1 MRRSQSVAISYTP
14 RPSDHVSPLRIAL
27 FTGNYNHV
35 EDGVSRTLGRLV
47 GYLTG
52 QGHEVLVL
60 GPTIDD
66 PLDQPGAFLAV
77 PSVALPGRPEYRM
90 STRFPADAQR
100 AVERF
105 APHIVHIATPDLLGH
120 RALKWAE
127 TLDIPVVT
135 TYHTHFASY
144 LDFYHLGW
152 SAGLL
157 WARLRGFYNRC
168 DEVYAPTPA
177 MRDAL
182 TGHGITSTIR
192 LWPRGIELDRFRPE
206 ARSTAWR
213 EAQGFTD
220 EEVVVS
226 FVSRLVKEKGLDVFV
241 ETVRSLQAE
250 GYPVRALVVGDGP
263 EQESL
268 RAALPDAVFA
278 GHLSGD
284 DLVTAY
290 ASSDVFL
297 FPSETETFGN
307 VTLEA
312 MASSLGVVAADAAGT
327 ASLIDDGRTGL
338 LCPPRDRAAFLDAS
352 RRLVTDAALRHR
364 LGAKARI
371 AAASYD
377 WSEVLER
384 MVTYYRS
391 VVSG

>member
-1 MRRSQSVAISYTP
+1 MRGSASVGISYTP

-66 PLDQPGAFLAV
+66 PLDQPGTFLAV

-105 APHIVHIATPDLLGH
+105 APHVVHIATPDILGH

-152 SAGLL
+152 SEGLL
-157 WARLRGFYNRC
+157 WSRLRGFYNRC
-168 DEVYAPTPA
+168 EEVYAPTPA
-177 MRDAL
+177 MRDVLIA
-182 TGHGITSTIR
+182 HGIRSTIR

-206 ARSTAWR
+206 ARSDVWR
-213 EAQGFTD
+213 QGQGFSE
-220 EEVVVS
+220 EEVIVS
-226 FVSRLVKEKGLDVFV
+226 FVSRLVKEKGLNVFA

-250 GYPVRALVVGDGP
+250 GHPVRALVVGEGP

-268 RAALPDAVFA
+268 RAALPNAVFA

-284 DLVTAY
+284 DLTTAY

-312 MASSLGVVAADAAGT
+312 MASGLGVVAADAAGT

-338 LCPPRDRAAFLDAS
+338 LCPPRHRAAFLDAT
-352 RRLVTDAALRHR
+352 RRLVTDASLRHR
-364 LGAKARI
+364 LGAEARI
-371 AAASYD
+371 AASAYD

-384 MVTYYRS
+384 MVTYYRG

>member
-1 MRRSQSVAISYTP
+1 MRRSRSVGISYAP
-14 RPSDHVSPLRIAL
+14 RPTDHVSPLRIAL

-47 GYLTG
+47 GYLTA
-52 QGHEVLVL
+52 QSHEVLVI
-60 GPTIDD
+60 GPTINE
-66 PLDQPGAFLAV
+66 PLDQPGDFLAV

-90 STRFPADAQR
+90 STRFPSEVQR

-105 APHIVHIATPDLLGH
+105 APHVVHIATPDLLGH
-120 RALKWAE
+120 RALRWAE

-152 SAGLL
+152 SEGIL
-157 WARLRGFYNRC
+157 WSRLRGFYNRC
-168 DEVYAPTPA
+168 DEIYAPTPA

-182 TGHGITSTIR
+182 AAHGISSTLR

-213 EAQGFTD
+213 EVKGFSN

-226 FVSRLVKEKGLDVFV
+226 FVSRLVKEKGLDVFA
-241 ETVRSLQAE
+241 ETVRSLQSE
-250 GYPVRALVVGDGP
+250 GLPVRALVVGDGP
-263 EQESL
+263 EKESL
-268 RAALPDAVFA
+268 RVALPEAVFA
-278 GHLSGD
+278 GHLSGK
-284 DLVTAY
+284 DLTTAY

-312 MASSLGVVAADAAGT
+312 MASGLGVVAADAAGT

-338 LCPPRDRAAFLDAS
+338 LCPPRDRAAFLDAT
-352 RRLVTDAALRHR
+352 RRLVTDATLRQR
-364 LGAKARI
+364 LGVEARE
-371 AAASYD
+371 AAGAYD

-384 MVTYYRS
+384 MVTYYRG
-391 VVSG
+391 VVSD